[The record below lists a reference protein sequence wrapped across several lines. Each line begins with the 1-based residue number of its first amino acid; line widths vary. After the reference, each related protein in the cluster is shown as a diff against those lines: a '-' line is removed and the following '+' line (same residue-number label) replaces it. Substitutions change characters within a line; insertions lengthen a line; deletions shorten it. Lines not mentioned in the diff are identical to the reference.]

1 LRCFASLHG
10 FENNVHRRFSISHQ
24 HSEIVMKLAASLLVL
39 LLAAPVAASILHAQC
54 NDPAVLITGGV
65 TSFDPGNATQT
76 AELYDPK
83 TDTFIQVGEM
93 IDARVE
99 HTATRL
105 LDGSVLVV
113 GGFALAGGSALASA
127 ELFDSATKT
136 FRLAANMHEDR
147 AGHAATRLP
156 SGNVLIS
163 GGSSLPGTNPALSSA
178 EIYNWR
184 RGFFRRT
191 GSMIVPRV
199 GHNATLLTTGKV
211 LVVDGDP
218 TGGTAGELF
227 DPATQSFTRTAGD
240 MSAAHDTAT
249 GLVSG
254 KVLVAGDTGLAG
266 QPADLYDPVSDS
278 FRLTHGLFPFAA
290 SATTATR
297 LLNGRVLFTGGF
309 AFRYESNG
317 AFLYF
322 PYGQGFGQR
331 YSSLPSHEM
340 SVPRVDHTATRLP
353 NGKVL
358 IAGGWACALGLIC
371 LDTGYQIFATAELY
385 DPATQTFT
393 PTNGL
398 MTTPRYGH
406 TATLICR

>member
-1 LRCFASLHG
+1 
-10 FENNVHRRFSISHQ
+10 
-24 HSEIVMKLAASLLVL
+24 MKFAASLLVL
-39 LLAAPVAASILHAQC
+39 LLAVPAAVSVLHAQC

-65 TSFDPGNATQT
+65 TSFDSGNATQT
-76 AELYDPK
+76 AELYDPE
-83 TDTFIQVGEM
+83 TDNFIQVGEM

-113 GGFALAGGSALASA
+113 GGFAVAGGSALASA
-127 ELFDSATKT
+127 ELFDPATKT
-136 FRLAANMHEDR
+136 FRFAANMHEDR
-147 AGHAATRLP
+147 AEHAATRLP
-156 SGNVLIS
+156 SGNVLVS
-163 GGSSLPGTNPALSSA
+163 GGISLPGITPALSSA

-184 RGFFRRT
+184 RGYFRRT

-249 GLVSG
+249 TLVSG
-254 KVLVAGDTGLAG
+254 KVLVAGDTGLTG

-290 SATTATR
+290 SATAATR

-309 AFRYESNG
+309 AFRYESDG

-353 NGKVL
+353 DGRVL
-358 IAGGWACALGLIC
+358 IAGGWACAPPGIVC
-371 LDTGYQIFATAELY
+371 TDTGYQVFATAELY
-385 DPATQTFT
+385 DPASQTFT
-393 PTNGL
+393 PTKGL
-398 MTTPRYGH
+398 MTMPRYGH

>member
-1 LRCFASLHG
+1 
-10 FENNVHRRFSISHQ
+10 
-24 HSEIVMKLAASLLVL
+24 
-39 LLAAPVAASILHAQC
+39 
-54 NDPAVLITGGV
+54 
-65 TSFDPGNATQT
+65 
-76 AELYDPK
+76 
-83 TDTFIQVGEM
+83 
-93 IDARVE
+93 
-99 HTATRL
+99 
-105 LDGSVLVV
+105 
-113 GGFALAGGSALASA
+113 
-127 ELFDSATKT
+127 
-136 FRLAANMHEDR
+136 
-147 AGHAATRLP
+147 
-156 SGNVLIS
+156 
-163 GGSSLPGTNPALSSA
+163 
-178 EIYNWR
+178 
-184 RGFFRRT
+184 
-191 GSMIVPRV
+191 MIVPRV

-227 DPATQSFTRTAGD
+227 DPATQSSTRTAGD

-358 IAGGWACALGLIC
+358 IAGGWACAPGLIC

-393 PTNGL
+393 PTKGL

>member
-1 LRCFASLHG
+1 
-10 FENNVHRRFSISHQ
+10 
-24 HSEIVMKLAASLLVL
+24 MKFAASLLVL
-39 LLAAPVAASILHAQC
+39 LLAAPAAASVLHAQC

-65 TSFDPGNATQT
+65 TSFDSGTATET

-83 TDTFIQVGEM
+83 TDSFIQVGEM

-105 LDGSVLVV
+105 LDGSVLMV
-113 GGFALAGGSALASA
+113 GGFAVAGGSALASA
-127 ELFDSATKT
+127 ELFDPATKT
-136 FRLAANMHEDR
+136 FRLAADMHEDR
-147 AGHAATRLP
+147 AEHAATRLP
-156 SGNVLIS
+156 SGNVLVS
-163 GGSSLPGTNPALSSA
+163 GGISLPGTTPALSSA

-184 RGFFRRT
+184 RGYFRRT

-199 GHNATLLTTGKV
+199 GHDATLLTTGKV

-227 DPATQSFTRTAGD
+227 DPATQSFIRTAGD
-240 MSAAHDTAT
+240 MSAVHDTAT
-249 GLVSG
+249 RLVNG

-331 YSSLPSHEM
+331 YSPLPSHEM
-340 SVPRVDHTATRLP
+340 TVPRVDHTATRLP
-353 NGKVL
+353 DGRVL
-358 IAGGWACALGLIC
+358 IAGGWACASPGVVC
-371 LDTGYQIFATAELY
+371 MDTDYQVFATAELY

-393 PTNGL
+393 PTKGP

>member
-1 LRCFASLHG
+1 
-10 FENNVHRRFSISHQ
+10 
-24 HSEIVMKLAASLLVL
+24 
-39 LLAAPVAASILHAQC
+39 
-54 NDPAVLITGGV
+54 
-65 TSFDPGNATQT
+65 
-76 AELYDPK
+76 
-83 TDTFIQVGEM
+83 
-93 IDARVE
+93 
-99 HTATRL
+99 
-105 LDGSVLVV
+105 
-113 GGFALAGGSALASA
+113 
-127 ELFDSATKT
+127 
-136 FRLAANMHEDR
+136 
-147 AGHAATRLP
+147 
-156 SGNVLIS
+156 
-163 GGSSLPGTNPALSSA
+163 
-178 EIYNWR
+178 
-184 RGFFRRT
+184 
-191 GSMIVPRV
+191 MIVPRV

-358 IAGGWACALGLIC
+358 IAGGWACAPPGLVC

-393 PTNGL
+393 PTKGL

>member
-1 LRCFASLHG
+1 
-10 FENNVHRRFSISHQ
+10 
-24 HSEIVMKLAASLLVL
+24 MKFAASLLVL
-39 LLAAPVAASILHAQC
+39 LLAAPAAASVLHAQC

-65 TSFDPGNATQT
+65 TSFDSGTATET

-83 TDTFIQVGEM
+83 TDSFIQVGEM

-105 LDGSVLVV
+105 LDGSVLMV
-113 GGFALAGGSALASA
+113 GGFAVAGGSALASA
-127 ELFDSATKT
+127 ELFDPATKT
-136 FRLAANMHEDR
+136 FRLAADMHEDR
-147 AGHAATRLP
+147 AEHAATRLP
-156 SGNVLIS
+156 SGNVLVS
-163 GGSSLPGTNPALSSA
+163 GGISLPGTTPALSSA

-184 RGFFRRT
+184 RGYFRRT

-199 GHNATLLTTGKV
+199 GHDATLLTTGKV

-249 GLVSG
+249 TLVSG
-254 KVLVAGDTGLAG
+254 RVLVAGDTGLTG

-278 FRLTHGLFPFAA
+278 FRLTQGLFPFAA

-358 IAGGWACALGLIC
+358 IAGGWACAPGLIC

-393 PTNGL
+393 PTKGL

-406 TATLICR
+406 TATFICR